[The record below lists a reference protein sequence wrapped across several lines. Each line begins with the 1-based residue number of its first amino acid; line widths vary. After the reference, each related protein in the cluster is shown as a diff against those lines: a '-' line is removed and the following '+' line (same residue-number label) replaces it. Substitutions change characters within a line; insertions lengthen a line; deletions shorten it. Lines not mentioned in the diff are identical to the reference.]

1 MQVSWAWSNNE
12 IGIDPQLID
21 PENGDFRITP
31 GSPASGYGCQI
42 FPETDLAALQVEENK
57 TYFSNI
63 VSRSSIEVSGSISEN
78 TLWDVDTV
86 KVVGNVQ
93 VENGVT
99 LSIAAGTKVEFQD
112 YYSLDIQGSILAI
125 GEWNDFIHFTSER
138 PEFYEIDHSTDGA
151 WNGIR
156 FENTS
161 CSNELS
167 ILKYCTFEYSKNVEE
182 NGIGGAISCFDFSNL
197 IIENCV
203 FQNNLADFGG
213 AVGLVF
219 NSNPILTGNVFTEN
233 YAFIGGSPIYSTYSY
248 PKIINN
254 TIVNNIILNEDIFFG
269 TGAIHTFQ
277 AKPQIYNNIIWG
289 NSDNFF
295 EESPLLFCKSFYV
308 EYNDIEFGFG
318 GDGNIDLNPEF
329 MNLTENDFSL
339 QPDSP
344 CINNG
349 SNELPWN
356 NELTE
361 FDLLGNPRISG
372 NQVDMGAIEWQNTSS
387 NNEIPKTNYQ
397 LTNFP
402 NPFNPRF

>member
-1 MQVSWAWSNNE
+1 V
-12 IGIDPQLID
+12 
-21 PENGDFRITP
+21 
-31 GSPASGYGCQI
+31 SGYGCQI

-167 ILKYCTFEYSKNVEE
+167 ILKYCTFEYSKNV
-182 NGIGGAISCFDFSNL
+182 D
-197 IIENCV
+197 
-203 FQNNLADFGG
+203 
-213 AVGLVF
+213 
-219 NSNPILTGNVFTEN
+219 
-233 YAFIGGSPIYSTYSY
+233 
-248 PKIINN
+248 
-254 TIVNNIILNEDIFFG
+254 
-269 TGAIHTFQ
+269 
-277 AKPQIYNNIIWG
+277 
-289 NSDNFF
+289 
-295 EESPLLFCKSFYV
+295 
-308 EYNDIEFGFG
+308 
-318 GDGNIDLNPEF
+318 
-329 MNLTENDFSL
+329 
-339 QPDSP
+339 
-344 CINNG
+344 
-349 SNELPWN
+349 
-356 NELTE
+356 
-361 FDLLGNPRISG
+361 
-372 NQVDMGAIEWQNTSS
+372 
-387 NNEIPKTNYQ
+387 
-397 LTNFP
+397 
-402 NPFNPRF
+402 